1 MSTINFDFQNEKFVV
16 TGASSGMGKQIACE
30 LAEAGAIVL
39 AMARRKSELNALKE
53 QYPNNIV
60 VATVDVCDYP
70 AVEASVKDFVSQY
83 GKLDGAVHAAGIS
96 VLTPLRGYI
105 EADAKRIMDISFW
118 AGAHL
123 LSICTKVKNANNGA
137 SFVMFSSVAASSADK
152 GLFSYASAKQSLRIA
167 AKSFAKEVAKRNCR
181 INTVSPGWVLTDMTK
196 GLEENHNLE
205 SVKNNS
211 LLGYGKPE
219 DVSGTVLFLLSDRAK
234 WITGTDIV
242 VDGGYLA

>member
-30 LAEAGAIVL
+30 LAEAGAVVL
-39 AMARRKSELNALKE
+39 AMARRESELNALKE

-60 VATVDVCDYP
+60 VAAVDVCDYA

-96 VLTPLRGYI
+96 VLTPLKGYI

-118 AGAHL
+118 AGVHL
-123 LSICTKVKNANNGA
+123 LSICTKIKNANNGA
-137 SFVMFSSVAASSADK
+137 SFVLFSSVRALKGDK
-152 GLFSYASAKQSLRIA
+152 GSFAYSSTKASLRISA
-167 AKSFAKEVAKRNCR
+167 HSFAKEIAQKKMRV
-181 INTVSPGWVLTDMTK
+181 NTVSPGWVATDLTK
-196 GLEENHNLE
+196 EQGELHNLE
-205 SVKNNS
+205 EVNRNH
-211 LLGYGKPE
+211 LLGIGKPE